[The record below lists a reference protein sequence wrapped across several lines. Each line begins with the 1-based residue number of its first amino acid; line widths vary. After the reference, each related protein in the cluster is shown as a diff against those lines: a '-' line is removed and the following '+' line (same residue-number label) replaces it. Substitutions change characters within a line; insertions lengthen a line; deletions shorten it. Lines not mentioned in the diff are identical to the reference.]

1 MCFTLTDEGKFIRT
15 AGPSVQ
21 RPEQSEASVTSAG
34 VFGGCAAMSFTLPGS
49 AGSSVVLAVLLAP
62 PWSEAGRLVAFLLSV
77 SVAAGRG
84 VFARPLAVALGLDN
98 RGAMME

>member
-1 MCFTLTDEGKFIRT
+1 MR
-15 AGPSVQ
+15 
-21 RPEQSEASVTSAG
+21 
-34 VFGGCAAMSFTLPGS
+34 FTLPGS

-77 SVAAGRG
+77 SVAGGRG

-98 RGAMME
+98 LAAVVDAQIRGISPWTSPTCVGNDSKGHGVGTQMLRSCCMLLH